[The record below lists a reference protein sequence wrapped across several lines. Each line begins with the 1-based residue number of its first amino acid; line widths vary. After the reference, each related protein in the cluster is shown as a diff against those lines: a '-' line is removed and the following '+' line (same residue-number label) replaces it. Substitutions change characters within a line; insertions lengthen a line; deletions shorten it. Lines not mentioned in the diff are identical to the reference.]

1 VRSLPRKASGTTASS
16 AESIR
21 SKRNASTQGAIK
33 AKVANGTA
41 TGKERAVV
49 RLGLSTTRVITG
61 QDDLSEW
68 SDEELRE
75 GRRRDKHGGWMGV
88 TPKIV
93 PKALHDELIRR
104 TLLQANE
111 LMRENLPA
119 AVEMLVALATNEGV
133 EAKDRLRAISMILD
147 RVMGKSPDKVEIS
160 GQSPWLVALQGG
172 IVTMNGNGAHA
183 PEEDDIDDADFVDE

>member
-1 VRSLPRKASGTTASS
+1 
-16 AESIR
+16 
-21 SKRNASTQGAIK
+21 
-33 AKVANGTA
+33 
-41 TGKERAVV
+41 
-49 RLGLSTTRVITG
+49 
-61 QDDLSEW
+61 
-68 SDEELRE
+68 
-75 GRRRDKHGGWMGV
+75 MGV